1 MNKKLYCWYNWMEPD
16 SNNEHSIL
24 CEFIRITEGGG
35 AEVKYLDDCDDD
47 GIGAGSTV
55 ILHPHDIE
63 FLSDDAVSD
72 LKTAGDIPN
81 DSDNTPDQ
89 TIKADA
95 GKARLSLVPTEI
107 LFDIA
112 KVREY
117 GLKKYGTSES
127 WKQVDVQRYRDATYR
142 HWLAYLNDPTGM
154 DEESGLPHLWHFA
167 CNAAFLCDLE
177 KGHFNNTRKENINHE
192 NE

>member
-1 MNKKLYCWYNWMEPD
+1 ME
-16 SNNEHSIL
+16 N
-24 CEFIRITEGGG
+24 
-35 AEVKYLDDCDDD
+35 
-47 GIGAGSTV
+47 
-55 ILHPHDIE
+55 
-63 FLSDDAVSD
+63 
-72 LKTAGDIPN
+72 
-81 DSDNTPDQ
+81 DQ

-95 GKARLSLVPTEI
+95 GKARLSLVPAEI

-127 WKQVDVQRYRDATYR
+127 WKQVDIQRYRDATYR
-142 HWLAYLNDPTGM
+142 HWLAYLDDPTGT

-167 CNAAFLCDLE
+167 CNVAFLCDLE
-177 KGHFNNTRKENINHE
+177 KSHINNTRKEKLNHE

>member
-1 MNKKLYCWYNWMEPD
+1 ME
-16 SNNEHSIL
+16 N
-24 CEFIRITEGGG
+24 
-35 AEVKYLDDCDDD
+35 
-47 GIGAGSTV
+47 
-55 ILHPHDIE
+55 
-63 FLSDDAVSD
+63 
-72 LKTAGDIPN
+72 
-81 DSDNTPDQ
+81 DQ

-167 CNAAFLCDLE
+167 CNTAFLCDLE